1 MIRRTP
7 HRELPRSIV
16 WLSLVVYCRWVE
28 TLTRGVVLT
37 GPWYAWPR
45 IECLLR
51 ETVPTNVATRHT
63 PRLRW
68 EAHSGFR

>member
-7 HRELPRSIV
+7 HRESPSQIV
-16 WLSLVVYCRWVE
+16 WLSLVVYCRWVW
-28 TLTRGVVLT
+28 THDRGEVLT
-37 GPWYAWPR
+37 GPWYTWPR
-45 IECLLR
+45 IEYLLR
-51 ETVPTNVATRHT
+51 ENVALVTTRRR